1 MDIKELLKGYFEL
14 TDDEKHEVLSKLA
27 EIYFFQGIDLGMSPI
42 QILDGFDPLIEE
54 ATEIEDY
61 EIAQAFVDIKEA
73 IKMILD
79 RKDNQDV
86 QL

>member
-61 EIAQAFVDIKEA
+61 EIAQAFVDINEA

-86 QL
+86 

>member
-86 QL
+86 

>member
-1 MDIKELLKGYFEL
+1 MDIKELLEGYFKL
-14 TDDEKHEVLSKLA
+14 TEEEKDDVLSKLA

-42 QILDGFDPLIEE
+42 QILDGFDPLIQE

-73 IKMILD
+73 IITILD
-79 RKDNQDV
+79 RR
-86 QL
+86 L

>member
-14 TDDEKHEVLSKLA
+14 TEVEKDDVLSKLA

-42 QILDGFDPLIEE
+42 QILDGFDPLIED
-54 ATEIEDY
+54 ATDREDY

-73 IKMILD
+73 IKIILD
-79 RKDNQDV
+79 ERA
-86 QL
+86 

>member
-14 TDDEKHEVLSKLA
+14 TEVEKDDVLSKLA

-42 QILDGFDPLIEE
+42 QILDGFDPLIQE

-61 EIAQAFVDIKEA
+61 EIAQAFLDIKEA
-73 IKMILD
+73 IKIILD
-79 RKDNQDV
+79 ERN
-86 QL
+86 